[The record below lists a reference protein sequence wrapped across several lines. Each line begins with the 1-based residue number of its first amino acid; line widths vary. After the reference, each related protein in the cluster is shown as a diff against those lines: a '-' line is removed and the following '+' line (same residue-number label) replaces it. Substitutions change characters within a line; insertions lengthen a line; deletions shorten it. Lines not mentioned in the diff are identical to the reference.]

1 MDGGTASGGIEI
13 PGTSWSRHTALAL
26 WCLLLFSFCLYLDTR
41 YNRFPSCYHAA
52 EGGKAR
58 QILTGARN
66 LHHPLLLLTASRL
79 AAALPGVEWSIQGVA
94 QAGRWASA
102 VLASLAVVAFVLTA
116 FLHGGG
122 LSAFAAGAIL
132 AVCPPLLGHA
142 HYLKE
147 ESALIFGLS
156 AFFLALS
163 VFRRNRST
171 AGLVLLGIG
180 TALAC
185 GGKYVGFV
193 TLPIAVLMVRA
204 SRRRSA
210 APAGQSPW
218 MPFLV
223 SLFLSLA
230 LINYSFFLQ
239 PSNLISGM
247 AREAQHVIGEGRH
260 PGRPVWSEIYVESV
274 WMQTTWPVLVLSGVY
289 LAFVVRSWRRRS
301 GAERVIALF
310 PVGCFALLSLVPLKI
325 PRYILPVSVFLYLL
339 AGMGTAELVRRV
351 PGGRVA
357 RAAAAIACLTLP
369 VMLGAYRCADYLD
382 DFRNDSRARLEAW
395 IRENLPKDAKIAQDH
410 YVALP
415 DPDARNQR
423 GLNRTPLSQVIVTER
438 FVVDLGTP
446 EDLQANGFTYVAT
459 CALTYGRFLLEGQT
473 FPSEEKEGLFRRRLE
488 RYKLLFQ
495 EGDLVW
501 ESRRSDPMKET
512 WYSVTNHIS
521 ANPVV
526 RLYRLRAG
534 PEPESPRGGL
544 RRLDPSARDGD
555 LGTAFH
561 GESASSR
568 VYALDAAPRVGRRAT
583 RGRRMS

>member
-1 MDGGTASGGIEI
+1 MDGGTASACIEI
-13 PGTSWSRHTALAL
+13 PETSWSRHTALAL
-26 WCLLLFSFCLYLDTR
+26 WCLVLFSFCLYLDTR
-41 YNRFPSCYHAA
+41 HNRFPSCYHAA

-102 VLASLAVVAFVLTA
+102 VLASLAVVALVLTA
-116 FLHGGG
+116 RLHGGA
-122 LSAFAAGAIL
+122 LSAFAVGALL

-147 ESALIFGLS
+147 DSALVFGLS

-163 VFRRNRST
+163 VFRLNRST

-193 TLPIAVLMVRA
+193 TLPIAVLMIRA
-204 SRRRSA
+204 SFRRGG
-210 APAGQSPW
+210 APPGPSPW
-218 MPFLV
+218 KPFLV
-223 SLFLSLA
+223 SFFISLT
-230 LINYSFFLQ
+230 LVNYSFFLH
-239 PSNLISGM
+239 SSKLFSGL
-247 AREAQHVIGEGRH
+247 ARESVHVIGEGRH
-260 PGRPVWSEIYVESV
+260 PGRPVWSELYVESV

-289 LAFVVRSWRRRS
+289 LAFVGCSWRRRS

-310 PVGCFALLSLVPLKI
+310 PVGCFVLLSLVPFKT
-325 PRYILPVSVFLYLL
+325 PRYMLPVSVFLYLL
-339 AGMGTAELVRRV
+339 AGMGTAELMRLV

-369 VMLGAYRCADYLD
+369 VTLGAYRCADYLD
-382 DFRNDSRARLEAW
+382 DFHYDSRARLEQW
-395 IRENLPKDAKIAQDH
+395 IRENLPHDAKIAQDR

-415 DPDARNQR
+415 DPDARSQR
-423 GLNRTPLSQVIVTER
+423 GLNRTPLSQAIVTDR

-446 EDLQANGFTYVAT
+446 QELQANGFSYVAT
-459 CALTYGRFLLEGQT
+459 CALTYGRFLLKGKI
-473 FPSEEKEGLFRRRLE
+473 FASEEKEEIFRRRLQ
-488 RYKLLFQ
+488 RYKQLFQ

-512 WYSVTNHIS
+512 WYLVTSHIP

-526 RLYRLRAG
+526 RLYQLKAG
-534 PEPESPRGGL
+534 PEPESPR
-544 RRLDPSARDGD
+544 
-555 LGTAFH
+555 
-561 GESASSR
+561 
-568 VYALDAAPRVGRRAT
+568 
-583 RGRRMS
+583 